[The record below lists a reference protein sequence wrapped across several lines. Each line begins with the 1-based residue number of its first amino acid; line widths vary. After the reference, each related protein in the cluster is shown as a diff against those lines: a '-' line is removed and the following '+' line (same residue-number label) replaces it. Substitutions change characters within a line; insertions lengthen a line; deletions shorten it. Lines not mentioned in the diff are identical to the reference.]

1 MTYDTVNL
9 RSLIWWELSVLFV
22 FDVMYKLLLLRGLQ
36 AGLAKLIGLAGETN
50 VQVYS
55 NFLRVHI
62 LLLIRVLRL
71 SNRGSNCNTNW
82 VYCFCFLKGEEQ
94 KKLDVLSNEVFI
106 NALVSSGRTVCHEMF
121 FLFRILSTIWIKS
134 L

>member
-62 LLLIRVLRL
+62 LLLIRV
-71 SNRGSNCNTNW
+71 CNTNW